1 MLPEAMRMEVEVAL
15 RAVRTAQE
23 RLFGVY
29 DPDFLDSSYGLQLVL
44 ANLGRRQ
51 ESITLLRDTVAGRR
65 SALGP
70 EHPLTLRARASLLEA
85 LPAAEVA
92 TEEGGALLSLPAE
105 CDRLLGP
112 DHTVAIGAA
121 HNHAWALYLLGRF
134 EEADEE
140 IRRVADA
147 YVRRFGPEYPIVLAA
162 RQLFSRTRSALG
174 HTDMG
179 IRLMDDVVARRERAL
194 GPEHPFTVA
203 SRRLLDE
210 YRSGRWRPP
219 QPLGG

>member
-1 MLPEAMRMEVEVAL
+1 MEVEVAL

-121 HNHAWALYLLGRF
+121 HNHAWALYLLG
-134 EEADEE
+134 
-140 IRRVADA
+140 
-147 YVRRFGPEYPIVLAA
+147 
-162 RQLFSRTRSALG
+162 
-174 HTDMG
+174 
-179 IRLMDDVVARRERAL
+179 
-194 GPEHPFTVA
+194 A
-203 SRRLLDE
+203 SRRPTRKFDGSPTRMCGASAPST
-210 YRSGRWRPP
+210 RSCWQPGNSSPGPGRRSATPIW
-219 QPLGG
+219 GSG

>member
-1 MLPEAMRMEVEVAL
+1 M
-15 RAVRTAQE
+15 
-23 RLFGVY
+23 
-29 DPDFLDSSYGLQLVL
+29 
-44 ANLGRRQ
+44 
-51 ESITLLRDTVAGRR
+51 
-65 SALGP
+65 
-70 EHPLTLRARASLLEA
+70 EA

-105 CDRLLGP
+105 CARLLGP

-162 RQLFSRTRSALG
+162 RQLSARTRAALG
-174 HTDMG
+174 HPDAAVE
-179 IRLMDDVVARRERAL
+179 LMTEVVARRERAL
-194 GPEHPFTVA
+194 GPGHPFTVA
-203 SRRLLDE
+203 GRRLLDDLA
-210 YRSGRWRPP
+210 SGNWRPP
-219 QPLGG
+219 GA